1 MKISPGRVLR
11 AAKGLAIPCYRN
23 RGQKTE
29 INKSPASA
37 AAIAAVAD
45 FFKGEQERKAATA
58 KMKTLLISSVALIL
72 TAFLFSAA
80 GRISA
85 EDKYQEM
92 INCNL
97 HAGPCTQS
105 LAENTVILEVT
116 PRPVKAMQDLLFK
129 VTLTGKIAKALKAPY
144 IDLGMP
150 GMNMGPNR
158 VHLKPAG
165 NATYEGRGVIV
176 RCPSGRR
183 TWQATV
189 TIPDAGQI
197 DYTFDVIY

>member
-1 MKISPGRVLR
+1 
-11 AAKGLAIPCYRN
+11 
-23 RGQKTE
+23 
-29 INKSPASA
+29 
-37 AAIAAVAD
+37 
-45 FFKGEQERKAATA
+45 
-58 KMKTLLISSVALIL
+58 MKTLLISFVALIL

-105 LAENTVILEVT
+105 FAENTVILEVT
-116 PRPVKAMQDLLFK
+116 PRPVKAMQDLFFK
-129 VTLTGKIAKALKAPY
+129 VTLTGELSKALKAPY

-158 VHLKPAG
+158 VQLKSTG
-165 NATYEGRGVIV
+165 NATYEGSGVIV

-197 DYTFDVIY
+197 EFIFDVIY